1 MKEKSFIVVWNRR
14 ESTKID
20 IDDILYI
27 ERRLRKI
34 YLLTEV
40 REIEYYEKMKYVEP
54 VLADYF
60 FKIGNGTFINITK
73 IKSVQ
78 EDKVIFDCGLE
89 MGIPRKIF
97 FRLKQK
103 HQAHFHFQQII
114 HASKKVEKQP
124 DGSLKN
130 NT

>member
-34 YLLTEV
+34 YLLTEL
-40 REIEYYEKMKYVEP
+40 REIEYYENLKYVEP
-54 VLADYF
+54 LLEDYF
-60 FKIGNGTFINITK
+60 FKIGSGTFINITK
-73 IKSVQ
+73 IKSVL
-78 EDKVIFDCGLE
+78 EESVIFDCGLE
-89 MGIPRKIF
+89 IYIPRKIS
-97 FRLKQK
+97 FRLRQK
-103 HQAHFHFQQII
+103 HRGYFHFKQELK
-114 HASKKVEKQP
+114 AREKTP
-124 DGSLKN
+124 KN